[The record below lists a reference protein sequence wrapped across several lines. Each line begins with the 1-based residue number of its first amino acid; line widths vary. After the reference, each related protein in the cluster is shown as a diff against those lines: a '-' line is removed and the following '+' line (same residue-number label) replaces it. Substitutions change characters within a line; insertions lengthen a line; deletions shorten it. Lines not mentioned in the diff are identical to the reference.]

1 MSTELK
7 RDAKK
12 YTLDKLL
19 GEWPKNDVGRITYH
33 FIEMSSRHDR
43 FGRRLSPLEAPTR
56 SNRPYFNF
64 GQTSSI
70 QLQMGTEGGEPQDGC
85 RLDGRDRFPSAKIS
99 GMAWAILDAYCF
111 LLQPGKCKCNS
122 LTLSVHSTKSF
133 GSEASCLGVCGNDG
147 GLPRT
152 RPGPLLRR
160 GAGIGRPEARTP
172 GSVRQARSQEEFS
185 PLHDP
190 RMRREARAKLAK
202 KTHRQCRCHRGFRR
216 ETHALVPDDWI
227 YIGPSH

>member
-1 MSTELK
+1 M
-7 RDAKK
+7 
-12 YTLDKLL
+12 DKLL

-152 RPGPLLRR
+152 RPGPVLHR
-160 GAGIGRPEARTP
+160 GAGIDRPEARAP
-172 GSVRQARSQEEFS
+172 CSVRQARSQAEFS
-185 PLHDP
+185 PLHDT
-190 RMRREARAKLAK
+190 RMPREARAKLAK
-202 KTHRQCRCHRGFRR
+202 KTHRQCRCHRGFCW
-216 ETHALVPDDWI
+216 ETHAFVPDDRI